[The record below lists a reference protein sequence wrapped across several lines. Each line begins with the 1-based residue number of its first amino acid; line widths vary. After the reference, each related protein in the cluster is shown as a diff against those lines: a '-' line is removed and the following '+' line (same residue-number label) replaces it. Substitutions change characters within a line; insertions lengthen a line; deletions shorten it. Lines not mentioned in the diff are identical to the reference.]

1 MEDIVAR
8 IFQGIAVIF
17 DDEIYTEDSGIYNIK
32 TYLES
37 KGIIVAC
44 YNYAP
49 DVRFIPAV
57 ANASFV
63 IVDWDYTS
71 ILREPDNSVDDYVS
85 ISSSSELSKT
95 TQEGLIIFLL
105 ELLKK
110 TFIPIFIFTGKNVDV
125 IRSELEERCSGILDK
140 RIFIKSKDEL
150 GSPEQLFNVLENW
163 IKEMPSVYVL
173 KEWDKTI
180 TQSKH
185 SLFLNLYSC
194 SPAWPNVIRNMLE
207 KDSNIGWQHEFGE
220 FLTKSLSNR
229 IDEYKFDEDFIGS
242 TDFIDDKEIQKVL
255 EGERYYEY
263 QGRRPKIAYTGDLYQ
278 ISNKFYLNIG
288 AQCDLLHHKE
298 SKEKYNPNIYC
309 IEGTVVAKKDIVS
322 QYVRLTADELIIDK
336 ENSYTFKQL
345 SDLNS
350 KKRKE
355 INNALRNHRE
365 NIFFRKGTFIESSNK
380 VVIGCIASEQIIQ
393 FELDIQI
400 KEFEYIQDYLIGR
413 ILPPYITR
421 IQQRCSQHL
430 IREGIL
436 PIPQELFYDN

>member
-32 TYLES
+32 TYLEA
-37 KGIIVAC
+37 KGIMVAC

-49 DVRFIPAV
+49 DVRFLPAV
-57 ANASFV
+57 TNASFV

-71 ILREPDNSVDDYVS
+71 ILRELNNGADDYVP
-85 ISSSSELSKT
+85 ISNSLELSKT
-95 TQEGLIIFLL
+95 TQEGLIAFLL
-105 ELLKK
+105 ELLNK
-110 TFIPIFIFTGKNVDV
+110 TFIPVFIFTGKNVDE
-125 IRSELEERCSGILDK
+125 IRSEIKDKCDGILDK

-150 GSPEQLFNVLENW
+150 GSPKQLFNVLENW

-194 SPAWPNVIRNMLE
+194 SPAWPKVIKEMLQR
-207 KDSNIGWQHEFGE
+207 DSCIGWQHEFGE

-229 IDEYKFDEDFIGS
+229 IDEYTFNES
-242 TDFIDDKEIQKVL
+242 FIDTVSPVDTKDIQKVL

-263 QGRRPKIAYTGDLYQ
+263 PKEKRSSISCTGDLYK
-278 ISNKFYLNIG
+278 INDDYFLNIG
-288 AQCDLLHHKE
+288 AQCDLSIRPNTGKGE
-298 SKEKYNPNIYC
+298 YNPDIYC
-309 IEGTVVAKKDIVS
+309 LKGQV
-322 QYVRLTADELIIDK
+322 L
-336 ENSYTFKQL
+336 
-345 SDLNS
+345 
-350 KKRKE
+350 KRKE
-355 INNALRNHRE
+355 FTTKYISISDDGLDIDGKKYSFKEISKLEKRDEINANLKKHRDKT
-365 NIFFRKGTFIESSNK
+365 FFRKGTFLDKDDKII
-380 VVIGCIASEQIIQ
+380 IGCVANEQAIQ
-393 FELDIQI
+393 FKANLQIKKFKDIQ
-400 KEFEYIQDYLIGR
+400 EYLIGR

-421 IQQRCSQHL
+421 IQQRCSQYL

-436 PIPQELFYDN
+436 PIPEELLDEN